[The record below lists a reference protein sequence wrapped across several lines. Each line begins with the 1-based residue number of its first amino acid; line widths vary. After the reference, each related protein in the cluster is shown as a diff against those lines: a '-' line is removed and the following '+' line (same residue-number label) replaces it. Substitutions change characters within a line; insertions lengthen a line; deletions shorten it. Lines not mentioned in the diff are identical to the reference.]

1 LWLERLD
8 AEQANVRA
16 ALDYLLAC
24 GDADAALRLSGA
36 VWGHWQSRGHWTEGR
51 RFLAAALALGG
62 DAEPARLV
70 DALWGAAFLALWQG
84 DVDAGEELAN
94 RLLDISQQAG
104 LERGKSAAIHVLAI
118 VARQRGDLEK
128 ARALNE
134 EALPL
139 ARRLDDDW
147 LVSVVTNN
155 LGDLLMEEG
164 EFERAAELFE
174 ESLAIGEA
182 RGDLDRRARALVN
195 LGYAAYR
202 LGDGARAHDLLGRA
216 LTAAE
221 EIGLVEGQL
230 WALIGIAAYEGEAGD
245 AVVAARLLGRIKKLE
260 SDLGSAEDDQ
270 GEEFERRT
278 LATLRVTLGPERL
291 AAELAAGAG
300 LSLEEAIDLALG
312 RSADHLASANEAL

>member
-1 LWLERLD
+1 
-8 AEQANVRA
+8 VRA
-16 ALDYLLAC
+16 ALDHLLAC
-24 GDADAALRLSGA
+24 GDADGALRLSGA

-51 RFLAAALALGG
+51 RLLAAALSLGS
-62 DAEPARLV
+62 DVEPARLV
-70 DALWGAAFLALWQG
+70 NALWGAAFLALWQG
-84 DVDAGEELAN
+84 DVDEGEELAD
-94 RLLDISQQAG
+94 RLLDLSQRAG
-104 LERGKSAAIHVLAI
+104 LERGESAAIHVLAI
-118 VARQRGDLEK
+118 VALQRGERDR

-134 EALPL
+134 EALVL
-139 ARRLDDDW
+139 ARQLTDDW

-195 LGYAAYR
+195 LGYAAHR
-202 LGDGARAHDLLGRA
+202 LGDGARAHDLYGRA

-221 EIGLVEGQL
+221 EIGLVEAQL
-230 WALIGIAAYEGEAGD
+230 WALLGIATYEAEGGEAV
-245 AVVAARLLGRIKKLE
+245 AAARLLGRVQKLE
-260 SDLGSAEDDQ
+260 SDLRTAEDDQ
-270 GEEFERRT
+270 GEEFKRRT
-278 LATLRVTLGPERL
+278 LAALRLALAPERL

-312 RSADHLASANEAL
+312 RSAVQTPQTAAPTSD